1 MADSEEARLKAERIK
16 AMLAGYYG
24 SQQQGTAAAAGATGA
39 AAGGAPGVRPNLD
52 SPAFDAQHH
61 ISTMLRGQPL
71 EKLLVDH
78 RSMAREIKALDSDMQ
93 QLVYENYNKFISATD
108 TIRAMKGQV
117 DGMSNDMERV
127 QGVMG
132 ECHVHVGMGG
142 PGCGSISC
150 LGLRPTG
157 KLTHNMERVQGVMG
171 ECHVGMGG
179 CRVRESQLPWA
190 CSTGKLTHHMKRV
203 RVSAMLAW
211 AGTRCGKVSCP
222 GLRPTGQLSHSMERA
237 HGASALPAVT
247 FWPRRCAVCRGPFAQ
262 SACRPW

>member
-132 ECHVHVGMGG
+132 ECHVHGWT
-142 PGCGSISC
+142 GCGRISY
-150 LGLRPTG
+150 LGLRATG
-157 KLTHNMERVQGVMG
+157 
-171 ECHVGMGG
+171 
-179 CRVRESQLPWA
+179 S
-190 CSTGKLTHHMKRV
+190 
-203 RVSAMLAW
+203 
-211 AGTRCGKVSCP
+211 
-222 GLRPTGQLSHSMERA
+222 
-237 HGASALPAVT
+237 
-247 FWPRRCAVCRGPFAQ
+247 
-262 SACRPW
+262 